1 MIPSEQPS
9 GSPDAPGPPG
19 PPGPPGD
26 LYSANA
32 DIYAALAQPYVEAM
46 GPALTELLRGDD
58 GAPPGL
64 PILDLGSGTGAL
76 LPCLAALGD
85 HPLCAVEP
93 HPAMRAGLMATIC
106 ALPGLARRVT
116 ALPGTL
122 DDAAPLLPSRLGAVV
137 ALNVLGHLDEAEEE
151 RFWSFTDE
159 RLAPGGVVV
168 ISLQGP
174 LEPTEVPWTDF
185 GLSAVGG
192 LRYGM
197 EGRADPD
204 GDSMRWTMR
213 WTVRTAAGD
222 VIDERTARA
231 SWRILT
237 PERLRARAARIG
249 LEPGPA
255 RDDLLLLS
263 FVRR

>member
-1 MIPSEQPS
+1 MSPSEKI
-9 GSPDAPGPPG
+9 PGPPG
-19 PPGPPGD
+19 LPDD

-32 DIYAALAQPYVEAM
+32 DIHAALVLPYVEAM
-46 GPALTELLRGDD
+46 GPALTEILGGDD

-85 HPLCAVEP
+85 HPLHAVEP
-93 HPAMRAGLMATIC
+93 HPAMRAGLMATVC
-106 ALPGLARRVT
+106 ALPGLARRATV
-116 ALPGTL
+116 LPGTL

-137 ALNVLGHLDEAEEE
+137 ALNMLGHLDEAEEE
-151 RFWSFTDE
+151 RLWDFTGE

-174 LEPTEVPWTDF
+174 LEPVEVPWTDF
-185 GLSAVGG
+185 GQSAVGG
-192 LRYGM
+192 LRYGT
-197 EGRADPD
+197 EGRAELD

-222 VIDERTARA
+222 VIDERAART

-237 PERLRARAARIG
+237 PEHLRARAARVG
-249 LEPGPA
+249 LEPGPV